1 MAFENFNTKPPEEQ
15 VAQNSQPEVVATPT
29 DAPVIETP
37 SAQATPAEPPKVVEP
52 PKVDEFI
59 ENLNKRYGTQFKA
72 EEEVKG
78 IFELPKKVTEYE
90 GKLKT
95 FDEATKSAEQ
105 YKKELEELR
114 TNGLSE
120 FLDKPLIRNAFVAS
134 KLQEKY
140 PDKDPYLL
148 QEIAMQDVS
157 KMDDLEAVAKEQ
169 KINFPHLKLEDLKK
183 AIASELGLDPETKP
197 EEWDSVVKTRLAI
210 KGAQAKENIKNL
222 LKGIEVP
229 KTATKEEREQAL
241 ATARQEVEKAIAP
254 VRDRFNKFDKYTNGD
269 FDFDVPTEFKDKVD
283 NIFKGMFLDSGLA
296 VNEQNLATAE
306 LFKRAMFVEEYF
318 PKIREV
324 LVAQGYT
331 KHKEEVE
338 KLLNNDQ
345 PPNTTTAADQV
356 ATPEYQ
362 GVSKF
367 FQDEKTQRV
376 TKL

>member
-1 MAFENFNTKPPEEQ
+1 MAFENFNTVPPHERE
-15 VAQNSQPEVVATPT
+15 AQNSQPAVETPPA
-29 DAPVIETP
+29 DVPVIETP
-37 SAQATPAEPPKVVEP
+37 SAQAPPAEPPKVVEP

-72 EEEVKG
+72 DDEVKG

-95 FDEATKSAEQ
+95 FDETTKSAEQ
-105 YKKELEELR
+105 YKKELEDLK

-120 FLDKPLIRNAFVAS
+120 FLGKPLIRNAFVAS

-148 QEIAMQDVS
+148 QEIAMSDVS

-229 KTATKEEREQAL
+229 KTATKEEREQAF
-241 ATARQEVEKAIAP
+241 ATAKIEVEKAIAP
-254 VRDRFNKFDKYTNGD
+254 VREKFNAFDKYTNGD
-269 FDFDVPTEFKDKVD
+269 FDFDVPAEFKAKVD
-283 NIFKGMFLDSGLA
+283 NIFKGMFLDGRME
-296 VNEQNLATAE
+296 VNEKNLLTAE
-306 LFKRAMFVEEYF
+306 TFKRALFVEEYF
-318 PKIREV
+318 PKMKEV

-338 KLLNNDQ
+338 ALLNNTT
-345 PPNTTTAADQV
+345 PPNTTTASDQ
-356 ATPEYQ
+356 ATTPELQ
-362 GVSKF
+362 GLSKF
-367 FQDEKTQRV
+367 FQDEKSQR
-376 TKL
+376 TSKI

>member
-1 MAFENFNTKPPEEQ
+1 
-15 VAQNSQPEVVATPT
+15 
-29 DAPVIETP
+29 
-37 SAQATPAEPPKVVEP
+37 
-52 PKVDEFI
+52 
-59 ENLNKRYGTQFKA
+59 
-72 EEEVKG
+72 
-78 IFELPKKVTEYE
+78 
-90 GKLKT
+90 
-95 FDEATKSAEQ
+95 
-105 YKKELEELR
+105 
-114 TNGLSE
+114 
-120 FLDKPLIRNAFVAS
+120 
-134 KLQEKY
+134 
-140 PDKDPYLL
+140 
-148 QEIAMQDVS
+148 
-157 KMDDLEAVAKEQ
+157 MDDLEAVAKEQ
-169 KINFPHLKLEDLKK
+169 KINFPHLQLEDLKK

-254 VRDRFNKFDKYTNGD
+254 VREKYNKFDKYTNGD

-283 NIFKGMFLDSGLA
+283 NIFKGMFLDSGME
-296 VNEQNLATAE
+296 VNEKNLASAE

-356 ATPEYQ
+356 ATPELQ
-362 GVSKF
+362 GLSKF
-367 FQDEKTQRV
+367 FQDEKSQR
-376 TKL
+376 TSKI